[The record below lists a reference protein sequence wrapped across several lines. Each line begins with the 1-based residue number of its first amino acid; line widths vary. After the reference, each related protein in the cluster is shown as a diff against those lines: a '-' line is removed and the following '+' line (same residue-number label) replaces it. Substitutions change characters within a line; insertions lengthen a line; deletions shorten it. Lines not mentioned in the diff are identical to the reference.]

1 LAGSEERGRAMGKY
15 LYFLPEEKR
24 EKALEIENKEIVDNL
39 QDVATREQFLA
50 KMVISREPQEGF
62 EELQI
67 QLRSGML
74 PELWYVKILEREA
87 EREEM
92 TVFKSKR
99 AGEQRGRMLRTMIA
113 DEEKEIIREK
123 VMKEELEKRRKWKEE
138 VVKKTLGEK

>member
-1 LAGSEERGRAMGKY
+1 MGKY